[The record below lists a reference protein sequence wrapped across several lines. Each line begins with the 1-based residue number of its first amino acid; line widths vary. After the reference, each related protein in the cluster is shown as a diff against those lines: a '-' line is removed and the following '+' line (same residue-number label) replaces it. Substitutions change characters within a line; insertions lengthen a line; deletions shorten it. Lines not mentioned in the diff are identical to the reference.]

1 MAMRKKGWI
10 AFVVVAALC
19 ASLLCG
25 CGAVQASK
33 DAQAMLG
40 QYYTA
45 FTDGDGKAVLS
56 TMHDSLVEDLG
67 GEEAAQTRLM
77 ARRALLGEVEDY
89 NVTNTSVST
98 KDGDSEVVLTVD
110 TEYSVGGTMEETY
123 TFLTVDDGLLMTGIN
138 LPREAGVDEVAAAA
152 FAALGDTEAM
162 SALYI
167 PLLNGSELEQDLSS
181 LSERLLKA
189 CGEYTAY
196 TLENEQFYSRSL
208 GDSEATFV
216 YAGYYTV
223 TCSEMDALCMLQM
236 SVENGKLGLNNIEIT
251 PAPAYRLC
259 EAYYDAMEQKDV
271 QTAAGLYAQM
281 FYDETSGGRSAWI
294 DEVLTPLCGT
304 YGAFVSYDIDEW
316 DVQETQLPD
325 GTVTNAI
332 WLHVY
337 SEYEDLSLEEYF
349 LVGDSGSGYEI
360 LAHQLEKTG

>member
-1 MAMRKKGWI
+1 M
-10 AFVVVAALC
+10 AFVTVAALF

-25 CGAVQASK
+25 CGAVQAGK
-33 DAQAMLG
+33 DAQAVLD

-67 GEEAAQTRLM
+67 GEDVAQTRLM
-77 ARRALLGEVEDY
+77 ARLALLGEVEDY
-89 NVTNTSVST
+89 SVTNTSVST
-98 KDGDSEVVLTVD
+98 KNGVSEVTLSVD
-110 TEYSVGGTMEETY
+110 TEYSVGGAMEETY
-123 TFLTVDDGLLMTGIN
+123 TFLTADDGLLMTGID
-138 LPREAGVDEVAAAA
+138 LPRETGVDDVAGAF

-167 PLLNGSELEQDLSS
+167 PMLNGSELEQNLSS
-181 LSERLLKA
+181 LSERILKA
-189 CGEYTAY
+189 CGEYTGY

-223 TCSEMDALCMLQM
+223 TCSEMDAICLLQM
-236 SVENGKLGLNNIEIT
+236 SVEDGKLGLNNIEIT

-271 QTAAGLYAQM
+271 QTAADLYAQM
-281 FYDETSGGRSAWI
+281 FYDETSGGRSAWV
-294 DEVLTPLCGT
+294 DEVLAPVCGE

-325 GTVTNAI
+325 GTVANAI

-337 SEYEDLSLEEYF
+337 SEYEDLSLEECF
-349 LVGDSGSGYEI
+349 LVGGSGSGYEI
-360 LAHQLEKTG
+360 LAHQLKKAG